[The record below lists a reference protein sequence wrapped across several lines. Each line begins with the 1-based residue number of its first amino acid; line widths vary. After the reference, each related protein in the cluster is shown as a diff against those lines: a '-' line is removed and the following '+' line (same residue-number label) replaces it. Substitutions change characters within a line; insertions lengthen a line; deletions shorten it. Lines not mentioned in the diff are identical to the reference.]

1 MFHIELRKFP
11 HVARALNLTAAELH
25 ERIVGPWIRDEKI
38 QLDDRRWLP
47 AQAKLTIY
55 EAPELPADQIGIGRG
70 WANVTR
76 SGEEV
81 TDRVLA
87 DARGAADAPLAGLR
101 EELLARVA
109 SDVVTI
115 GELVGLVNARFGPMR
130 VSDRLAL
137 AEQCVW
143 ELLHRG
149 QLQILIDGAEREPA
163 RVDQWEPILL
173 AWETWKGDGA
183 RVLLARKQP
192 EG

>member
-11 HVARALNLTAAELH
+11 HVARALNLSAAELH
-25 ERIVGPWIRDEKI
+25 QRIVGPWIRDEKI
-38 QLDDRRWLP
+38 ELDDRRWLP

-55 EAPELPADQIGIGRG
+55 EAPELAADQIGIGRG

-101 EELLARVA
+101 EELRARVA

-115 GELVGLVNARFGPMR
+115 GALVALVNDRFAPMR

-149 QLQILIDGAEREPA
+149 ELQLLIEGAEREPVG
-163 RVDQWEPILL
+163 VDQWEPILL
-173 AWETWKGDGA
+173 AWETWSGDGA
-183 RVLLARKQP
+183 GVLLARKQP
-192 EG
+192 GG

>member
-11 HVARALNLTAAELH
+11 HVARALNLSAAELH
-25 ERIVGPWIRDEKI
+25 QRIVGPWVRDEKI
-38 QLDDRRWLP
+38 ELDDRRWLP

-55 EAPELPADQIGIGRG
+55 EAPELAADQIGIGRG

-87 DARGAADAPLAGLR
+87 DARGVADAPLAGLR
-101 EELLARVA
+101 EELLVRVA

-115 GELVGLVNARFGPMR
+115 GELVALVNDRFAPMR

-149 QLQILIDGAEREPA
+149 QLQLLIDGAERGPA

-173 AWETWKGDGA
+173 AWETWSGDGS

-192 EG
+192 GG